1 MCAENQSTVQ
11 KKLHLFMIHPF
22 LLLLLTG
29 QLQSLHNPQTQSL
42 HDSSILPPQKAAP
55 ILYTTHKPHFM
66 PTKMSD
72 TTQKQEGFLFCNFFE
87 IIKNLVNVSKKISQ
101 EISQIYY
108 TMWGNL
114 FFEKIQIF
122 PNF

>member
-1 MCAENQSTVQ
+1 
-11 KKLHLFMIHPF
+11 MIHPF
-22 LLLLLTG
+22 LLLTG

-55 ILYTTHKPHFM
+55 IFYTTHKPYFM

-72 TTQKQEGFLFCNFFE
+72 TTQKQEGFFFCNFFE

-108 TMWGNL
+108 TMWGNFL
-114 FFEKIQIF
+114 YFLNPKFSQF
-122 PNF
+122 LGF